1 MKEVPRVFWSNRKI
15 AEASFSTATSLRDR
29 AWPWQRYSNSTNQ
42 SSRAARKLCHQAPP
56 TPRWAI
62 TPCSPCP
69 SPTKQSLR
77 RVCRMSHWGGTGLMA
92 GECHG
97 GLRKRVPLAG
107 GRSRDRGSGT
117 EFHSCP
123 SQPLAPSKAPSSKA
137 PLGPA
142 ITSHPPSSPIS
153 PPAPMSPFLFLIIL
167 PSFLTSRFPKSTK
180 LTDVG
185 KKNNKSGYKKLFSN
199 NMSMFW
205 R

>member
-1 MKEVPRVFWSNRKI
+1 
-15 AEASFSTATSLRDR
+15 
-29 AWPWQRYSNSTNQ
+29 
-42 SSRAARKLCHQAPP
+42 
-56 TPRWAI
+56 
-62 TPCSPCP
+62 
-69 SPTKQSLR
+69 
-77 RVCRMSHWGGTGLMA
+77 MA

-142 ITSHPPSSPIS
+142 ITSHPPSSPIC

-185 KKNNKSGYKKLFSN
+185 KKTTKVDTKNFFLTTCPCFGGKSSVLSRELLGPSAILHLLCTWHRQFIGPFYCREPECRGQS
-199 NMSMFW
+199 
-205 R
+205 